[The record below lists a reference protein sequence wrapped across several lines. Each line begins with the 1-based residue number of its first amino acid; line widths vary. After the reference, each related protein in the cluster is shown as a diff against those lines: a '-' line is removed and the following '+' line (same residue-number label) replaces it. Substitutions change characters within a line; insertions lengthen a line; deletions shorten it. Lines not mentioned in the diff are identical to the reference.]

1 MIDSAIPDATGATAA
16 AGVFAGAL
24 SGDLSEERIAELS
37 EQQLVDLITACEDAK
52 CRLEAAQATAAVA
65 LDTATR
71 TRHREQ
77 GVPARRIGEGV
88 AAQIGL
94 ARRISPH
101 KASRLLGLA
110 TILTREMPAT
120 LALMRAGRLSE
131 WRATILARETAC
143 LDLEHR
149 RRVDLE
155 LAGTGRAAEL
165 GDRELEATAK
175 KLAYTLDAH
184 AVVARAARAETERSV
199 TIRPA
204 PDLMSYVTALL
215 PMKQGVAVYAAL
227 KAVAD
232 TASATG
238 HTGGAGDDRSRGQ
251 VMADTLVERVTGR
264 AAGAPARIDLRLVM
278 TDRALLAPD
287 GPGGDAPA
295 LVPGYGPVPA
305 EWARTAVT
313 RALTDTLTEAQVFL
327 KRLFT
332 HPLSGQLVAMDSRS
346 RTAPAG
352 LAEFITLRD
361 GGICRNPHCGAPIR
375 HLDHIQRYADG
386 GPTSAANLQGLCERC
401 NQAKEAPGWQ
411 ARPGPDGSITI
422 TTATGHTYRS
432 RPPDPWPTTRPL
444 VNLVLA
450 NDYALTA

>member
-1 MIDSAIPDATGATAA
+1 MFEPPSSDATDVPAALAA
-16 AGVFAGAL
+16 AVDALGEAL
-24 SGDLSEERIAELS
+24 SDPASIDRLPERE
-37 EQQLVDLITACEDAK
+37 LVDLITACEQAK

-94 ARRISPH
+94 ARRVSPH
-101 KASRLLGLA
+101 KAARLLGLA

-120 LALMRAGRLSE
+120 LALMRAGRLTE

-184 AVVARAARAETERSV
+184 AVVARAARAETERTV

-204 PDLMSYVTALL
+204 PDLMTYVTALL

-227 KAVAD
+227 KTAAD
-232 TASATG
+232 TAPATG
-238 HTGGAGDDRSRGQ
+238 DERSRGQ
-251 VMADTLVERVTGR
+251 IMADTLVERVTGR
-264 AAGAPARIDLRLVM
+264 PAGAPARIDLRLVM

-287 GPGGDAPA
+287 SPGSDTPA

-332 HPLSGQLVAMDSRS
+332 HPTSGQLVAMDSRA

-361 GGICRNPHCGAPIR
+361 TGFCRNPNCGAPIR
-375 HLDHIQRYADG
+375 HLDHIQRHADG
-386 GPTSAANLQGLCERC
+386 GPTTAANLQGLCERC

-422 TTATGHTYRS
+422 TTPTGHTYRS
-432 RPPDPWPTTRPL
+432 GPPDPWPTTRPL
-444 VNLVLA
+444 VNLALA
-450 NDYALTA
+450 HDYALTA